1 MCNIKNL
8 KLKFKNIVAESFGI
22 ILLVFGIEKLRVAM
36 RSEEYLA
43 IFNNDMDKYEFLKL
57 LESC

>member
-1 MCNIKNL
+1 M
-8 KLKFKNIVAESFGI
+8 KFKNIVAESFGI